1 MGLRVHMTPCVQ
13 IDRMVHILR
22 TILAGTV
29 AGTAGRVCTVK
40 GGTVTI
46 GTITTVIGM
55 RGEEYARFL
64 PRHDTVREGVV
75 ATIIVVPEFAGIT
88 FVANAELNP
97 SGLRRKS

>member
-75 ATIIVVPEFAGIT
+75 AT
-88 FVANAELNP
+88 L
-97 SGLRRKS
+97 